1 MLANSIEETPAHF
14 ADQRLCDSLPGVHS
28 LPAIRQP
35 NHPVHPQI
43 QFSHL
48 VNSFLCCN
56 SNLIYCYNSFIS
68 SHPKIRMH
76 GKNLHANYRTD
87 FYFEANLNFCKQKK
101 NEKKLSVSKSANKCE
116 IFEVSVNSLS
126 SFFLCDISVLDFL
139 GLVRERMPKTASL
152 SPQFCVYLRVCA
164 LWPMVY
170 GFLLLAIQMESG
182 FRVIVSIDPR
192 PPSKPS
198 TIYICRCTIPPS
210 LSAYIYN
217 YLFGLTGIRSI
228 TPLCQFQLL

>member
-139 GLVRERMPKTASL
+139 GLVRGEDAKDSQSVATILCVFAS
-152 SPQFCVYLRVCA
+152 VCA
-164 LWPMVY
+164 LANGLWVPVV
-170 GFLLLAIQMESG
+170 GHSNGIWLSG
-182 FRVIVSIDPR
+182 YCLNR
-192 PPSKPS
+192 PPAPFK
-198 TIYICRCTIPPS
+198 TLHHIYM
-210 LSAYIYN
+210 
-217 YLFGLTGIRSI
+217 
-228 TPLCQFQLL
+228 